1 MNSRKATSPPEPGMS
16 TMEDNDDSRAR
27 FERDVVPQLSQLYPA
42 ALRMTRNPT
51 DAEDLVQETSV
62 KAYAA
67 FHQFRPGTNLRAWLN
82 RILTTTFIN
91 VYRKRRRE
99 PQQALGSD
107 LQEWQMSADRLAPPV
122 QSAEAEALDRM
133 TDSDL
138 LRALRGL
145 PKEFRTAVYL
155 ADVEGYPYREIA
167 EIMGTPV
174 GTVMSR
180 LHRGRRKLRERLLAR
195 RLGAASADRGGL
207 PAQGDRVVDAL
218 DVDLVPQGEHD
229 QQPDLP
235 PGDVRVPGPEASQ
248 QVGGGRLV
256 QPLAGLRGADD
267 LLGEAEHAARQPR
280 PERDREAELG

>member
-1 MNSRKATSPPEPGMS
+1 MSPIE
-16 TMEDNDDSRAR
+16 EDDEDSRTR
-27 FERDVVPQLSQLYPA
+27 FERDVIPQLSQLYPA

-122 QSAEAEALDRM
+122 PSAEAEALDHM

-145 PKEFRTAVYL
+145 PNEFRTTVYL
-155 ADVEGYPYREIA
+155 ADIEGYPYREIA

-180 LHRGRRKLRERLLAR
+180 LHRGRRKIRE
-195 RLGAASADRGGL
+195 
-207 PAQGDRVVDAL
+207 Q
-218 DVDLVPQGEHD
+218 LVP
-229 QQPDLP
+229 P
-235 PGDVRVPGPEASQ
+235 PVP
-248 QVGGGRLV
+248 
-256 QPLAGLRGADD
+256 
-267 LLGEAEHAARQPR
+267 AE
-280 PERDREAELG
+280 G